1 MLRMGIV
8 PAEEHSVRRDAIERV
23 GLCDEQ
29 AQEEHGL
36 EIWLIRLDQPRSDRG
51 QLLPH
56 GLFKSG
62 KQVALLGGLPD
73 IGGSNQH
80 IRH

>member
-1 MLRMGIV
+1 MGIV

-51 QLLPH
+51 ELLLH
-56 GLFKSG
+56 SSFKGG
-62 KQVALLGGLPD
+62 KQVALLSRLPD
-73 IGGSNQH
+73 IGNSNQY